1 MQADSL
7 KKFQADFVQSAKC
20 WGTFFGALRQNRQEV
35 MGMKKIFACL
45 LCVLLLAG
53 CGAKEN
59 PAEEGLAPETKENM
73 QENEIQAPGTG
84 LFLEMEH
91 AVYDPSLTRYTYF
104 LRNDTEET
112 VEFGEDYAIQRQE
125 DGSWRDL
132 TRVEN
137 AGFTAIGYALEPGG
151 TVALTCGFDLYEEK
165 PEGETYRLVKH
176 VGGETLYAEFKIGDS
191 PYTAETPYGF
201 GPLEELPEDYGAA
214 SASDTDVVF
223 TGDGVQNDGL
233 AEEFLYKVSLGVP
246 CQLRTLQDYGEGL
259 PMVIDVIFE
268 NDSFLWRMWSDG
280 KIYEKRYA
288 YIVTDGGDLY
298 LSNGADWENTVSRDS
313 EKAFLLPEGTAAWL
327 VPAAEDMTAD
337 RLAGNA
343 ARYRVWS
350 PDGVWDAMLTE
361 EPTEFGVGWQKPGEG
376 SRGGMYDLQDWDG
389 LETAIL
395 SLAWQEDGRLRLDC
409 ETVTGGTGVLYFD
422 PETEQLTDR

>member
-1 MQADSL
+1 M
-7 KKFQADFVQSAKC
+7 KRI
-20 WGTFFGALRQNRQEV
+20 FG
-35 MGMKKIFACL
+35 CL

-53 CGAKEN
+53 CAAGGSNGGAPRAEN
-59 PAEEGLAPETKENM
+59 APEPAPAEA
-73 QENEIQAPGTG
+73 QEPGAG
-84 LFLEMEH
+84 LFMEMEH
-91 AVYDPSLTRYTYF
+91 ACYDASLDSYTYF
-104 LRNDTEET
+104 VRNGTGRA
-112 VEFGEDYAIQRQE
+112 VLFGADYSLQRQTGGGWE
-125 DGSWRDL
+125 KVTLGVPS
-132 TRVEN
+132 
-137 AGFTAIGYALEPGG
+137 AFTAIGYELQPGG
-151 TVALTCGFDLYEEK
+151 VMALTCSYNTLLKTAG
-165 PEGETYRLVKH
+165 TYRLVKE
-176 VGGETLYAEFKIGDS
+176 VGGETLYAEFEIGDS

-201 GPLEELPEDYGAA
+201 GPLEELPEDYGGA

-233 AEEFLYKVSLGVP
+233 AEEFLYKVSLDVP
-246 CQLRTLQDYGEGL
+246 CQLRTVQDYGEGL

-268 NDSFLWRMWSDG
+268 NDSFLWRMRSG
-280 KIYEKRYA
+280 GVVYESRYA
-288 YIVTDGGDLY
+288 YIVTDGTDLY
-298 LSNGADWENTVSRDS
+298 LSNSADWENTVRRDS
-313 EKAFLLPEGTAAWL
+313 EKASLLPKGTAAWL
-327 VPAAEDMTAD
+327 VHAAEDMTAS

-350 PDGVWDAMLTE
+350 PDGVWDAMLME
-361 EPTEFGVGWQKPGEG
+361 EPTEFSVGWQKPGQG

>member
-1 MQADSL
+1 M
-7 KKFQADFVQSAKC
+7 KRI
-20 WGTFFGALRQNRQEV
+20 FG
-35 MGMKKIFACL
+35 CL

-53 CGAKEN
+53 CAAGGSDGGAPRGEN
-59 PAEEGLAPETKENM
+59 APEPAPAEA
-73 QENEIQAPGTG
+73 QEPGAG
-84 LFLEMEH
+84 LFMEMEH
-91 AVYDPSLTRYTYF
+91 ACYDASLDSYTYF
-104 LRNDTEET
+104 VRNGTGRA
-112 VEFGEDYAIQRQE
+112 VLFGADYSLQRQTGGGWE
-125 DGSWRDL
+125 KVTLGVPS
-132 TRVEN
+132 
-137 AGFTAIGYALEPGG
+137 AFTAIGYELQPGG
-151 TVALTCGFDLYEEK
+151 VMALTCSYNTLLKTAG
-165 PEGETYRLVKH
+165 TYRLVKE
-176 VGGETLYAEFKIGDS
+176 VGGETLYAEFEIGDS

-201 GPLEELPEDYGAA
+201 DPLEELPEDYGGA

-246 CQLRTLQDYGEGL
+246 CQLRTVQDYGEGL

-268 NDSFLWRMWSDG
+268 NDSFLWRMRSG
-280 KIYEKRYA
+280 GVVYESRYA
-288 YIVTDGGDLY
+288 YIVTDGTDLY
-298 LSNGADWENTVSRDS
+298 LSNGADWENTVRRDS

-327 VPAAEDMTAD
+327 VHAAEDMTAS

-361 EPTEFGVGWQKPGEG
+361 EPTEFSVGWQKPGQG